1 MWDLLV
7 VELVEDVLVDVL
19 DVHPET
25 VLPHALLDDDLG
37 ATPVHVRAVLER
49 LRPQLPADA
58 AGRLVP
64 AGAGEYSG
72 GFSVADLVGLVE
84 SHRGHR
90 ATAGPA
96 APAVLP
102 GQRTVPEPVG
112 SPR

>member
-49 LRPQLPADA
+49 LRPELPADA
-58 AGRLVP
+58 MGRLVA
-64 AGAGEYSG
+64 AGSAGYSG

-84 SHRGHR
+84 SHRGRR
-90 ATAGPA
+90 AAGPA

-102 GQRTVPEPVG
+102 GQRAVPEPVG